1 MVDHID
7 RAHVDISDRRI
18 AEAVVGAALETQ
30 PNGAGLADRRVIDD
44 ERVVD
49 RARIVLAAADQS
61 CGRNLYDLA
70 LTGGAQAL
78 GRDSG
83 AIAADKWADMVALDP
98 AALDD
103 APAGDLLL
111 DQWIFAGDRNAV
123 SDVWAAGRH
132 VVKGGRHVARERIAA
147 RYRACLASIRSRL

>member
-1 MVDHID
+1 
-7 RAHVDISDRRI
+7 AASG
-18 AEAVVGAALETQ
+18 AV
-30 PNGAGLADRRVIDD
+30 AGLCPVTEGNLGDGIFDGARYTKAGGRLGVGSDSNIRITANEELRQLEYSQRLRDRV
-44 ERVVD
+44 
-49 RARIVLAAADQS
+49 RIVLAEPGQS

-111 DQWIFAGDRNAV
+111 DQ
-123 SDVWAAGRH
+123 
-132 VVKGGRHVARERIAA
+132 
-147 RYRACLASIRSRL
+147 